1 MQRGL
6 LMQMVEH
13 GEHSLLTMASPE
25 LRNSLQQKWEECSKK
40 LAASL
45 NTYVSQGRRADHS
58 KQTHVKESQISND
71 KDIALKNQSHFFSP
85 LPRLWQRES
94 LFWKEQKYKG
104 MKLEGCFTSTRA
116 VQRNDCKHTVV
127 FSPN

>member
-71 KDIALKNQSHFFSP
+71 KDIALKTQSHFSSP
-85 LPRLWQRES
+85 LPSLWQRGS